1 MGQFNR
7 DDYDGLVLNEFPDG
21 TVAAAFTERTG
32 GASESPY
39 ASLNL
44 GSHVGDDLAA
54 ARAALPSRRMPL

>member
-7 DDYDGLVLNEFPDG
+7 NDYDGLVLNEFHDG

-44 GSHVGDDLAA
+44 SLIHI
-54 ARAALPSRRMPL
+54 